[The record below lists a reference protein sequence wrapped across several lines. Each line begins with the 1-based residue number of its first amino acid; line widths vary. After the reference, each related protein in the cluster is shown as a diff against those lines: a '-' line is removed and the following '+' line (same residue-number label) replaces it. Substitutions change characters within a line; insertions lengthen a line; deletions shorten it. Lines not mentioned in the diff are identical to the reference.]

1 MKNMMSMTLACI
13 MLTLGFSMTQAQAAS
28 SHHKSTVVKHH
39 RAHAHKIKS
48 SSYTGV
54 VDLNNANLNQL
65 ASLKGVG
72 VKKAKAIIAYRKSSG
87 RFDSVKSLQKV
98 KGIGVKFIARLVKNN
113 PNRIVSKKS

>member
-1 MKNMMSMTLACI
+1 MKNIICVTLACI
-13 MLTLGFSMTQAQAAS
+13 MLTLGFSMTQAQAKS
-28 SHHKSTVVKHH
+28 SHHKLSLAKHH

-54 VDLNNANLNQL
+54 VDLNNASLNQL

-87 RFDSVKSLQKV
+87 RFDSVNALQKV
-98 KGIGVKFIARLVKNN
+98 KGIGAKFVARLVKNN
-113 PNRIVSKKS
+113 PNRIVSRKS